1 MDCKLL
7 VDCKTNNCCGLAPTE
22 ITELYILHT
31 AWIQDK
37 PKATKIVR
45 KTTADASPPAGKKEK
60 EKDKEREKD
69 KEVKPTAN
77 KKVFA
82 LMLWA
87 DISSN
92 SSFLVGNL

>member
-7 VDCKTNNCCGLAPTE
+7 VDWKTNNCCGVAPTE
-22 ITELYILHT
+22 ITELYM
-31 AWIQDK
+31 WIQDK

-77 KKVFA
+77 KKVFV
-82 LMLWA
+82 LMLCA

-92 SSFLVGNL
+92 TSF